1 MQLQWPLVVKGCIP
15 KIVGQS
21 PATLVR
27 LLFWSESGHQRLGL
41 QMLR

>member
-15 KIVGQS
+15 ETVGQG

-27 LLFWSESGHQRLGL
+27 LLFWSESGHRRLGL
-41 QMLR
+41 QMLL